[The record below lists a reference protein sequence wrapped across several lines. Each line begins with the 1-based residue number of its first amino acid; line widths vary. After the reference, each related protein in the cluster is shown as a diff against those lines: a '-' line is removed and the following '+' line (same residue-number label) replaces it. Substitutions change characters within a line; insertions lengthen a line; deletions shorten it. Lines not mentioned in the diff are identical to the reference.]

1 MGKKMRNTFVM
12 IFLALCAMMLG
23 GCSSV
28 PTVTDEAVVNEAKSF
43 SPPAEGKAHV
53 YIYRHGW
60 LARNSNMDLFIDK
73 KFLGESENKHFYLLK
88 LDAGKN
94 YTFETESEFS
104 NNSISLNTESGKT
117 YYIYHYLRMGLLF
130 SQSDFEL
137 VTDPDDIEDAQV
149 LIKKSEM
156 SLPHIL

>member
-1 MGKKMRNTFVM
+1 MFISTVTAGLLAIAIW
-12 IFLALCAMMLG
+12 IFL
-23 GCSSV
+23 S
-28 PTVTDEAVVNEAKSF
+28 
-43 SPPAEGKAHV
+43 
-53 YIYRHGW
+53 I
-60 LARNSNMDLFIDK
+60 K

-117 YYIYHYLRMGLLF
+117 YYIYHYIRMGLLF

-137 VTDPDDIEDAQV
+137 VTDPGDIEDAQE

-156 SLPHIL
+156 SLPYIL

>member
-23 GCSSV
+23 GC
-28 PTVTDEAVVNEAKSF
+28 
-43 SPPAEGKAHV
+43 
-53 YIYRHGW
+53 
-60 LARNSNMDLFIDK
+60 
-73 KFLGESENKHFYLLK
+73 ESENKHFYLLK

-156 SLPHIL
+156 SLPHTL